1 MVLKLL
7 HSELTLMIFNGS
19 QWEFVI
25 KMLPRKI
32 ITILDITKMAMDVTW
47 SVEMQDLG
55 PILNQLLITLS
66 K

>member
-1 MVLKLL
+1 MALKHL
-7 HSELTLMIFNGS
+7 HSESTLMTFTGL

-25 KMLPRKI
+25 KMLLRKI
-32 ITILDITKMAMDVTW
+32 ITISDLTKMVMDVTW